1 MVVASEDATPQCHQ
15 RWLENPCM
23 KKNGGWVR
31 WENHRTIAADIFQ
44 HAMFDG
50 IRYHRVSPEIFPTCS
65 MVLVYLPTKLNS
77 VNFWVNVGKYSSTM
91 EHLAPKHVDLPGLL
105 SPRFLQIDFPGGAL
119 VRKLDVRTGWL
130 LGRSL
135 VGGRYPLVNIQKAM
149 ENCPFMDGFP
159 IKNGDFL

>member
-1 MVVASEDATPQCHQ
+1 M
-15 RWLENPCM
+15 ENL
-23 KKNGGWVR
+23 G
-31 WENHRTIAADIFQ
+31 Q
-44 HAMFDG
+44 
-50 IRYHRVSPEIFPTCS
+50 
-65 MVLVYLPTKLNS
+65 
-77 VNFWVNVGKYSSTM
+77 
-91 EHLAPKHVDLPGLL
+91 VDLWDPPGLL

-149 ENCPFMDGFP
+149 ENCPFMDGFR